1 MDETAEETRQRDEM
15 VTWQIEK
22 RKINDPR
29 VLEAMRSVPRHRFVS
44 ETYRAN
50 AYQDYPLPIGF
61 GQTIS
66 QPYIVALMTQSLHL
80 TGDET
85 VLEIGTGSGYQAAI
99 LARLAKQVHTIEYIP
114 ELAERAR
121 QVLAALGIANVTIHH
136 ADGSLGLPQFAP
148 FQAIVVTAA
157 APGIPQPLLQQLA
170 PDGRLILPTGGRYNQ
185 TLELWRPAK
194 GGFDHEVITSV
205 AFVPLHGVWGWKDG

>member
-1 MDETAEETRQRDEM
+1 MDESFDYERQRDEM

-22 RKINDPR
+22 RKIHDQNI
-29 VLEAMRSVPRHRFVS
+29 LKAMRSVPRHLFVPENNRPS
-44 ETYRAN
+44 

-80 TGDET
+80 VGDET

-99 LARLAKQVHTIEYIP
+99 LAHLAKQVHTVEFIP

-121 QVLAALGIANVTIHH
+121 QVLAALGLTNVTVHH
-136 ADGSLGLPQFAP
+136 ADGSLGLLQFAP
-148 FQAIVVTAA
+148 YQGILVTAA
-157 APGIPQPLLQQLA
+157 APGIPQPLLKQLA
-170 PDGRLILPTGGRYNQ
+170 PGGRLVLPTGGRYNQ
-185 TLELWRPAK
+185 MLELWRPVK
-194 GGFDHEVITSV
+194 GGFDHEVITAV
-205 AFVPLHGVWGWKDG
+205 AFVPLRGAWGWKEE